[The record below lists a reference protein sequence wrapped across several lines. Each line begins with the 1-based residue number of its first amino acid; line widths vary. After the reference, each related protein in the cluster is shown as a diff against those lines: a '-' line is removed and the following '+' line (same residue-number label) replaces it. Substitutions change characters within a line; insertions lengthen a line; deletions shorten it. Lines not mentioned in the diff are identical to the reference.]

1 MPAMEGCTVRL
12 LWILASPFSPVT
24 WKEEMMGCALHCNGF
39 GLSWF
44 GAPRLPSLGPS
55 SFELAPMEVE
65 AWRTHDENSWE
76 TKKPHDKSSNGS

>member
-1 MPAMEGCTVRL
+1 
-12 LWILASPFSPVT
+12 VT

-44 GAPRLPSLGPS
+44 GAPRLTSLGPS

-65 AWRTHDENSWE
+65 ASMVANQWRTHNENLWE
-76 TKKPHDKSSNGS
+76 TKKPHDKSSNGF